1 MQWVFS
7 DPTNNL
13 LKDEIKRGEDP
24 FNTSF
29 NSVPINLFGRLFLI
43 GWKEMAWWLSE
54 SEGVLEAEARMIT
67 ATREIEKS

>member
-1 MQWVFS
+1 M
-7 DPTNNL
+7 
-13 LKDEIKRGEDP
+13 KRGKDP

-29 NSVPINLFGRLFLI
+29 NSVPINLFGRLLLI
-43 GWKEMAWWLSE
+43 GWLSE

>member
-1 MQWVFS
+1 M
-7 DPTNNL
+7 
-13 LKDEIKRGEDP
+13 KRGEDP

-43 GWKEMAWWLSE
+43 GCKEMAWWLSE